1 MELNFERMR
10 SLWLVSQHGSMAAA
24 AHHLGVT
31 PSAVS
36 QQIASLEE
44 TVGTELLQAQGR
56 GVALT
61 STGQSLADRAGQ
73 MVRSLESAGAMMEE
87 QLAVTS
93 GAYRVS
99 SIPTAA
105 LSLVRHAVRMLQH
118 THPQLQM
125 SVIDQDPDT
134 SIHQLQSQQVD
145 LAVVDVF
152 DDEPWLVPNG
162 LTATSLGHETMQ
174 LFVPE
179 SMNLPEGPL
188 ELSELSEA
196 SWICSPAF
204 VAYSNTVR
212 NCCRQ
217 AGFEPNIRWETDDI
231 FLMQHYVADGFGVA
245 LHPPF
250 STSSPPPG
258 VAIRPVAGDPINREV
273 LAITRTSSAA
283 RPIEQEVLNQLQ
295 LSAQESSPTFIS
307 NV

>member
-10 SLWLVSQHGSMAAA
+10 TLWLVSQHGSMAAA
-24 AHHLGVT
+24 ARHLGVT

-36 QQIASLEE
+36 QQISTLEE
-44 TVGTELLQAQGR
+44 TVGAELLQAEGR

-61 STGQSLADRAGQ
+61 STGQSLADRAGE
-73 MVRSLESAGAMMEE
+73 MVGSLESAGAMIEKD
-87 QLAVTS
+87 LAAIS
-93 GAYRVS
+93 GAYRIS
-99 SIPTAA
+99 AIPTAA
-105 LSLVRHAVRMLQH
+105 LSLVRHAVRALQDSHPMLA
-118 THPQLQM
+118 M
-125 SVIDQDPDT
+125 SVVDQDPDT
-134 SIHQLQSQQVD
+134 SIQQLHSRQVE

-152 DDEPWLVPNG
+152 DAEPWLVPTG
-162 LTATSLGHETMQ
+162 MTATSLGHETMQ

-188 ELSELSEA
+188 ELSELADA

-212 NCCRQ
+212 NHCRQ

-250 STSSPPPG
+250 SSSSPPPG
-258 VAIRPVAGDPINREV
+258 VAIRPVAGDPINREI

-295 LSAQESSPTFIS
+295 LSAR
-307 NV
+307 

>member
-10 SLWLVSQHGSMAAA
+10 TLWLVSQHGSMAAA

-36 QQIASLEE
+36 QQISSLEV
-44 TVGTELLQAQGR
+44 TVGVELLQADGR

-61 STGQSLADRAGQ
+61 STGQSLADRAGEI
-73 MVRSLESAGAMMEE
+73 VGSLESAGALIEKE
-87 QLAVTS
+87 LATIS
-93 GAYRVS
+93 GAYRVA

-105 LSLVRHAVRMLQH
+105 LSLVRHAVRVLQDSHPMLE
-118 THPQLQM
+118 M
-125 SVIDQDPDT
+125 SVIDQDPDS
-134 SIHQLQSQQVD
+134 SIRQLQSRQVD
-145 LAVVDVF
+145 LAIIDVF

-188 ELSELSEA
+188 ELSQLADA
-196 SWICSPAF
+196 SWISSPAF

-212 NCCRQ
+212 NSCRQ

-250 STSSPPPG
+250 SSSSPPPG
-258 VAIRPVAGDPINREV
+258 VAIRPVAGDPVNREI
-273 LAITRTSSAA
+273 LAITRCSSAT

-295 LSAQESSPTFIS
+295 LSAR
-307 NV
+307 